1 MKINQAKGTQKCVT
15 KLKIKCQD
23 YRNCP
28 EAVRIENKINYLEK
42 INLMKIVLKKIK
54 QNLQKIN

>member
-1 MKINQAKGTQKCVT
+1 MMKINQAKGTKKCVI
-15 KLKIKCQD
+15 KRKITCQD
-23 YRNCP
+23 YRNCS

-54 QNLQKIN
+54 